1 MFKIFKSLIYYE
13 YDVPLSTISTIMS
26 YICTGLIFVKINNN
40 SLNFIIKDV
49 HIETPRSRSIILMF
63 YTFHLFKQQTC
74 MCGSPPLPPPP
85 KIQISF
91 YMATLLRRCRGPPLA
106 VLNVQW
112 THSLRKHFLDRHM
125 TCKPPLRIHVTQ
137 QNKLSQHAIGLVN
150 QLLE

>member
-40 SLNFIIKDV
+40 SLNFINFHNQRCTYRNSQIKINHLNV
-49 HIETPRSRSIILMF
+49 LHFSSPTCYMSSSRLACVD
-63 YTFHLFKQQTC
+63 LGEG
-74 MCGSPPLPPPP
+74 GSNAPHAPPPP

-106 VLNVQW
+106 VLNIQW

-125 TCKPPLRIHVTQ
+125 TCKPPLRIHVT
-137 QNKLSQHAIGLVN
+137 
-150 QLLE
+150 

>member
-13 YDVPLSTISTIMS
+13 YDVPLSIISTIMS

-40 SLNFIIKDV
+40 SLNFINFHNQRCTYRNSQIKINHLNVLHFSSLQVVDLHV
-49 HIETPRSRSIILMF
+49 WIPTP
-63 YTFHLFKQQTC
+63 
-74 MCGSPPLPPPP
+74 PPSPP

-125 TCKPPLRIHVTQ
+125 TCKPPLRIHVT
-137 QNKLSQHAIGLVN
+137 
-150 QLLE
+150 